1 MEKNQIDMLDFLKL
15 LKLTTLSFAFAV
27 SFAVSLGS
35 FLFFLTY
42 LPAITMNQSFA
53 HMPPRQK
60 LIWSFDFN
68 VGMAFGFRF
77 LVNAETRSE

>member
-1 MEKNQIDMLDFLKL
+1 MLYFSTL
-15 LKLTTLSFAFAV
+15 LKLTTLPFLFAV
-27 SFAVSLGS
+27 SLAMSLGS

-42 LPAITMNQSFA
+42 FPAVAMHQSFER
-53 HMPPRQK
+53 MPSKQK

-77 LVNAETRSE
+77 LVNTDAKSE